1 MKQAKQAKQTKQTNE
16 DTFVF
21 CPSFYQQLCAIKDNE
36 VRLRLYEAV
45 AEYGVLGTVPDFT
58 EIDPMGLINGVFAA
72 IKYVIDSAKANRGT
86 ISNVRSKAGKNGG
99 APKGNQNA
107 RKHPKTSKNKQNKQ
121 NKQDVDVDV
130 DVNIDKKLSNESKE
144 SADKPH
150 KAASKRTAFVAPPTE
165 NCSEDFLKFQQWV
178 ADNAPRVSQMKEP
191 MTEEQLR
198 RLKGK
203 YSTEQICDILLRMH
217 NYSDLQKKNISAY
230 LTALNWLGRNPEFN
244 TPKPTQQNEKKRIYK
259 DL

>member
-1 MKQAKQAKQTKQTNE
+1 MKKAAKQKQRDGFTFYRSFRDSIGMTDEADQLMLYKAIADYALDGIEPDTSTLGALGRLCWTAICPNIKSGVTN
-16 DTFVF
+16 F
-21 CPSFYQQLCAIKDNE
+21 
-36 VRLRLYEAV
+36 R
-45 AEYGVLGTVPDFT
+45 
-58 EIDPMGLINGVFAA
+58 NGC
-72 IKYVIDSAKANRGT
+72 
-86 ISNVRSKAGKNGG
+86 NGG
-99 APKGNQNA
+99 APKGNKNA
-107 RKHPKTSKNKQNKQ
+107 KKQPKNNPNSTEKQPAETSNENE
-121 NKQDVDVDV
+121 NG
-130 DVNIDKKLSNESKE
+130 NENGNEYINKLSNESKE

-150 KAASKRTAFVAPPTE
+150 KVASKRTAFVAPPTE

-217 NYSDLQKKNISAY
+217 NYRRINDNISAY
-230 LTALNWLGRNPEFN
+230 LTALNWLGRSPEFN
-244 TPKPTQQNEKKRIYK
+244 NPKPTQQNERKPIYD